1 MQVQQVGQLAVRRE
15 AALLQERAHGAVL
28 HEEVLPAQHAL
39 EVRVGNAQPRER
51 VGQAGGGGNGGAG
64 GSASGTPRAR
74 AGGGGSSGLVLIH
87 GRSFPG
93 L

>member
-1 MQVQQVGQLAVRRE
+1 MDVHDGVRVMQVQQVGQLAMRRE
-15 AALLQERAHGAVL
+15 AALLQKRAHGAVL

-39 EVRVGNAQPRER
+39 EVRVGDAQPRER
-51 VGQAGGGGNGGAG
+51 VGQAGAGRGGGKGAG
-64 GSASGTPRAR
+64 SGH
-74 AGGGGSSGLVLIH
+74 VLIH